1 MHNLLAF
8 LVKYNHWLVFLL
20 LEVASGVMLF
30 KYNSYQGSA
39 WVSSANYVAGTISEW
54 QSDVEKF
61 FSLSLRNEQLTR
73 RNIFLEQEVVRLRGF
88 LADAHVDTT
97 ALMRSEQEL
106 LSQYHI
112 IPAKVV
118 SNSVSRFNN
127 LITINKG
134 KADGV
139 ESDMGVACG
148 NGLVGVVYIVNDH
161 YSVVIPVLNY
171 QSHISV
177 TIRNRGYFGYLTW
190 DGGSSVEA
198 YVEDVPRH
206 AQFQEGDWVETS
218 GYSSIFPSGI
228 TVGKITEITDSD
240 DGLSYRL
247 KVHLSTDFANLRD
260 VCVITERGF
269 AERMQLLEAAKDS
282 LANSR

>member
-8 LVKYNHWLVFLL
+8 LVKYNHWFIFLL
-20 LEVASGVMLF
+20 LEVASGMMLF

-39 WVSSANYVAGTISEW
+39 WVSSANYVAGVVYEW
-54 QSDVEKF
+54 QSDVAKF

-73 RNIFLEQEVVRLRGF
+73 RNIYLEQEVGRLRGL
-88 LADAHVDTT
+88 LADAHIDTT
-97 ALMRSEQEL
+97 ALMRSEQEVL
-106 LSQYHI
+106 NHYQV

-118 SNSVSRFNN
+118 CNTVNRPNN
-127 LITINKG
+127 LMTINKG
-134 KADGV
+134 RADGV
-139 ESDMGVACG
+139 ETDMGVACG
-148 NGLVGVVYIVNDH
+148 NGLVGVVYLTSDH
-161 YSVVIPVLNY
+161 YAVVIPVLNH

-177 TIRNRGYFGYLTW
+177 TIRGRGYFGYMTW
-190 DGGSSVEA
+190 DGGSPVEA

-206 AQFQEGDWVETS
+206 AQFKVGDWVETS

-228 TVGKITEITDSD
+228 TVGKIIKISDSE

-269 AERMQLLEAAKDS
+269 AERIHLQEAAKDS
-282 LANSR
+282 LTTR